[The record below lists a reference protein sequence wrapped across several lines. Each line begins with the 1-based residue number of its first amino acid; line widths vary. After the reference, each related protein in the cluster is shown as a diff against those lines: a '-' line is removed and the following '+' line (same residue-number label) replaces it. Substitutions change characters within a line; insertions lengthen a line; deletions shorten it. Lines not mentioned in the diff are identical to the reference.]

1 MGSSNLLRSLLFWL
15 CLSQIW
21 REYVCV
27 LEENGGDLVVGLK
40 HRGFGNMRAMNSFEL
55 LRVSSKRSSSRFHSL
70 RRNRHGH
77 KKHSMDFSLPL
88 RAGSDYIM
96 PLMLGNSQQRLE
108 VFMDTGSDLVWVPC
122 SANSSKPSFECIMCK
137 DSDIP
142 TFSAFLSNS
151 SRPVDC
157 SSDSCSAIHNSDN
170 PKDICTMA
178 GCPFESIDMDPCLN
192 PCPAFYY
199 AYGDGS
205 LRGELMRDRLSVHL
219 SKGGTRKITNFTF
232 GCAGISLSEPVGV
245 AGFGRGVLAF
255 NAQLGEVGDKGFS
268 YCLVSHRFDD
278 NLHVSSPLLFGE
290 SAIPKQGNV
299 HYTPMMNNLKYPYFY
314 YLGIEGISIG
324 GQRLKLPSRLTK
336 FDEEGNGGLI
346 IDSGT
351 TFTMLPASLHRRVL
365 NKLKST
371 VRYIRSVDYE
381 AATGMDL
388 CYELPT
394 AEGSS
399 PVFPT
404 FSLHFKNNATI
415 TLPAENY
422 MFMMS
427 DPNDATRTSSSDTA
441 ATAVGCLIILSSGD
455 EVHGPAAVLGN
466 YQQQNL
472 HVVYDVEKERIGFQ
486 PKTCT
491 PTTK

>member
-1 MGSSNLLRSLLFWL
+1 MGSYYLVQSLLVWF

-21 REYVCV
+21 RESACV

-40 HRGFGNMRAMNSFEL
+40 HRGFGNMKVMNSFEL
-55 LRVSSKRSSSRFHSL
+55 LRVSSERSSSRFHSL

-96 PLMLGNSQQRLE
+96 PLMLGTSPQRLE

-122 SANSSKPSFECIMCK
+122 SANSSKPSFECIMCE
-137 DSDIP
+137 DLDIP
-142 TFSAFLSNS
+142 TFSAFQSNS
-151 SRPVDC
+151 SRPAVC

-170 PKDICTMA
+170 PRDLCTMA
-178 GCPFESIDMDPCLN
+178 GCSFESIDMDPCQA

-205 LRGELMRDRLSVHL
+205 LRGELIRDRLSVHL
-219 SKGGTRKITNFTF
+219 AKGGAKKITNFTF
-232 GCAGISLSEPVGV
+232 GCAGISLSEPIGV

-255 NAQLGEVGDKGFS
+255 HDQLGEVGNKGFS

-278 NLHVSSPLLFGE
+278 NLHVSSPLLFGK
-290 SAIPKQGNV
+290 SAIPKHGKV
-299 HYTPMMNNLKYPYFY
+299 HYTPMMNNFKYPYFY

-324 GQRLKLPSRLTK
+324 GQKLELPPSLTR
-336 FDEEGNGGLI
+336 FDKEGNGGLI

-351 TFTMLPASLHRRVL
+351 TFTMLPASLHRKVL
-365 NKLKST
+365 DKLKST
-371 VRYIRSVDYE
+371 VKYTRSVEYE
-381 AATGMDL
+381 TASGLDL

-399 PVFPT
+399 PVLPT

-427 DPNDATRTSSSDTA
+427 DPSDATRTSTGTA
-441 ATAVGCLIILSSGD
+441 AAAVGCLIILSSGD
-455 EVHGPAAVLGN
+455 EVHGPVAVLGN

-472 HVVYDVEKERIGFQ
+472 HVVYDVEKERVGFQ
-486 PKTCT
+486 PKTCS